1 MTRGG
6 IWTPQGCPNKSVMA
20 QKYQD
25 WINKDGLLRIEGW
38 CRDGLI
44 DVQIA
49 HNMGIALGTLL
60 MWKKK
65 YPELA
70 EVMKRGKDVA
80 DREVENALFNK
91 AVKGNVTAQIFWLKN
106 RKPDDWRNFS
116 EKNTRQ
122 DQQEQATRIERMM
135 LENEKL
141 RAEID
146 QIRKQTAEDAADD
159 GFLDALSSTAAEDW
173 SEEDA

>member
-1 MTRGG
+1 
-6 IWTPQGCPNKSVMA
+6 MA
-20 QKYQD
+20 QKYQE
-25 WINKDGLLRIEGW
+25 WINPDGLLRIEGW
-38 CRDGLI
+38 CRDGLTQ
-44 DVQIA
+44 VQIA
-49 HNMGIALGTLL
+49 KNMDVALGTLL
-60 MWKKK
+60 MWKTK

-70 EVMKRGKDVA
+70 AAMKRGKDVA

-91 AVKGNVTAQIFWLKN
+91 AIKGNVTAQIFWLKN

-141 RAEID
+141 RAEIE
-146 QIRKQTAEDAADD
+146 QIRKQTAEDVVDD
-159 GFLDALSSTAAEDW
+159 GFLEALSGTAAADW